1 MKLSTVLKKLN
12 EFGATHDYDEDFDD
26 FDELC
31 NKIMSDNQVY
41 FQWEVD
47 SDCFSIEDAFD
58 TVMDCL
64 RDEQKK
70 GKIIKDYA
78 TDYIFGDDRLF
89 LFVEYK

>member
-12 EFGATHDYDEDFDD
+12 EFGTTHDYDEDFDD

-31 NKIMSDNQVY
+31 NKIMSDNQIY

-47 SDCFSIEDAFD
+47 GDCFDIEDAFA